1 VLFRNILFF
10 MGESWKNLFRNGWMS
25 LASIGVV
32 AVTLFILSVFVL
44 INMNVHHLT
53 EVIEQDVEIAL
64 YIDEEAT
71 SDEREQL
78 VENLRNHPEIKKAD
92 FVSKEEGLERLR
104 DQLGEE
110 NGLLEGYENPEDNP
124 LRDAYEISMHDP
136 EAVSSVA
143 REIETYPAVGGVEFG
158 EDVVEN
164 LFDFTGVLQVTVLG
178 LMVALALTATFL
190 ISHTIRLTVML
201 RKREIMIMKYVGAT
215 NWFIRWPF
223 LFEGFNLG
231 LLGTVIPLVG
241 IYFGYESVLQWID
254 ANLKFFPSLIPLE
267 TAMGQ
272 VIILVVPLGMAL
284 GIIGS
289 LISMGRYLK
298 V

>member
-1 VLFRNILFF
+1 MLFRNILFF

-164 LFDFTGVLQVTVLG
+164 LFDFTGVLQVTVMG

-201 RKREIMIMKYVGAT
+201 RKREITIMKYVGAT